1 MFVRVKKSGK
11 NRYLQV
17 VEAYRDNGEPRQRV
31 IGTLGRV
38 EECEKEG
45 VIDSLIASL
54 SRFEHRALLILT
66 DKEDV
71 SADAVRIGPDL
82 IFGRLWNQ
90 LGIGAVIRSIL
101 ASTERKF
108 EFDVE
113 RAIFL
118 TVMHRLFASGSD
130 RAANRWRRD
139 YCFTG
144 TEKLEL
150 HHLYRAMW
158 WLGEEIDGGDGAD
171 PRTKRHIK
179 DKIEEQIFFRN
190 RDLFTGLEIVF
201 FDTTSLYFEGSGG
214 DELGKHGHSKDHR
227 PDLKQ
232 MVVGAVIDDEGRPV
246 CCEIWPGNAVDVK
259 SLQPVTERLGKR
271 FGVTNRFCIVSDRG
285 MISKENM
292 KALEESGVD
301 YILGVKMRNVK
312 EVYDD
317 ILLRG
322 GRWQEVRVERKG
334 SQGKSWELKVKE
346 SYQGGHR
353 YVVCLDKEQAKRDA
367 LVRQTILESLK
378 ASLSRGSK
386 QLVGNRGYRRYLKT
400 LGEGF
405 EIDRE
410 KVEDEARYDGKWVL
424 QTSLIKKKMPAS
436 QVALKYKELWQVEKV
451 FRDIKS
457 VLETRPIYHRRDETI
472 RGHVFCSFL
481 ALMLRKELEKRLEFK
496 GHKFEWADICQ
507 DLGALQEVEIS
518 ASGKRLI
525 VRTECRG
532 VCGKVFQAVGVAIPP
547 VIRAADKETHKPLE
561 QRRRRRRSATQ
572 KKCAHNQLKLL

>member
-1 MFVRVKKSGK
+1 
-11 NRYLQV
+11 
-17 VEAYRDNGEPRQRV
+17 
-31 IGTLGRV
+31 
-38 EECEKEG
+38 
-45 VIDSLIASL
+45 
-54 SRFEHRALLILT
+54 
-66 DKEDV
+66 
-71 SADAVRIGPDL
+71 
-82 IFGRLWNQ
+82 
-90 LGIGAVIRSIL
+90 
-101 ASTERKF
+101 
-108 EFDVE
+108 
-113 RAIFL
+113 
-118 TVMHRLFASGSD
+118 
-130 RAANRWRRD
+130 
-139 YCFTG
+139 
-144 TEKLEL
+144 
-150 HHLYRAMW
+150 MW
-158 WLGEEIDGGDGAD
+158 WLGEEIDVGDGAD
-171 PRTKRHIK
+171 PHSKRHIK
-179 DKIEEQIFFRN
+179 DKIEEQIFLRN

-201 FDTTSLYFEGSGG
+201 FDTTSLYFEGG
-214 DELGKHGHSKDHR
+214 DELGKNGHSKDHR

-232 MVVGAVIDDEGRPV
+232 MVVGAVIDDGGRPV

-259 SLQPVTERLGKR
+259 SLQPVTERFGKR
-271 FGVTNRFCIVSDRG
+271 FGVTNRFCIVADRG

-292 KALEESGVD
+292 KALEDSGID

-334 SQGKSWELKVKE
+334 GSQGKSWELKVKE
-346 SYQGGHR
+346 SYQGGRR
-353 YVVCLDKEQAKRDA
+353 YIVCLDKEQANRDA

-410 KVEDEARYDGKWVL
+410 KVEDDARYDGKWVL
-424 QTSLIKKKMPAS
+424 QTSLIMEKMPAS

-472 RGHVFCSFL
+472 RGHIFCSFL

-496 GHKFEWADICQ
+496 GRKFEWADICQ
-507 DLGALQEVEIS
+507 DIEALQEVEIS

-525 VRTECRG
+525 VRTECKG

-547 VIRAADKETHKPLE
+547 VIRTADKETKEMHKPLE
-561 QRRRRRRSATQ
+561 QQRRRRHSATRG
-572 KKCAHNQLKLL
+572 KCEHNQPNLL

>member
-1 MFVRVKKSGK
+1 MS
-11 NRYLQV
+11 YLHW
-17 VEAYRDNGEPRQRV
+17 
-31 IGTLGRV
+31 
-38 EECEKEG
+38 
-45 VIDSLIASL
+45 
-54 SRFEHRALLILT
+54 HR
-66 DKEDV
+66 
-71 SADAVRIGPDL
+71 G
-82 IFGRLWNQ
+82 NQ
-90 LGIGAVIRSIL
+90 LIRIVIQSIL
-101 ASTERKF
+101 ANIKQKF

-179 DKIEEQIFFRN
+179 DKIEEQIFLRN

-201 FDTTSLYFEGSGG
+201 FDTTSLYFEGEGG
-214 DELGKHGHSKDHR
+214 DELGSHGHSKDHR

-271 FGVTNRFCIVSDRG
+271 FGVTNRFCIVADRG
-285 MISKENM
+285 MISKENT
-292 KALEESGVD
+292 KALKDSGID

-334 SQGKSWELKVKE
+334 SQSWELKVKE
-346 SYQGGHR
+346 SYQDGRR
-353 YVVCLDKEQAKRDA
+353 YVVCLDKEQANRDA

-400 LGEGF
+400 LGKGF

-410 KVEDEARYDGKWVL
+410 KVEDGARYDGKWVL
-424 QTSLIKKKMPAS
+424 QTSLIKEKMPAS

-496 GHKFEWADICQ
+496 GYNFEWADICQ
-507 DLGALQEVEIS
+507 DLEALQEVEIS
-518 ASGKRLI
+518 ASGKRI
-525 VRTECRG
+525 MVRTECKG

-572 KKCAHNQLKLL
+572 EKCAHNQLNLL